1 MFCSSSSSPSI
12 DIPLLVLALPSIL
25 LMASSSQE
33 YFLSYL
39 LSAFQLTCSVP
50 FMSASIVRCL
60 QFLQSAPF
68 LCLWQRASGVS
79 HASNSSQLCLLCN
92 KQRHSN
98 PLSVSQSQHAQQLQ
112 SHVFIARH
120 LLSVTF
126 LFSSIY
132 LYHFFVMYSFSC
144 DSKNSKY
151 LSLCFPSHF
160 SFSSKTVFYSPLL
173 DFFRLFVLFLSG

>member
-12 DIPLLVLALPSIL
+12 DILLLVLALPSIP
-25 LMASSSQE
+25 LMVSSPQE

-39 LSAFQLTCSVP
+39 LSAFQLTCSMS
-50 FMSASIVRCL
+50 FISASIVRCL

-68 LCLWQRASGVS
+68 LCFWQRASGVS
-79 HASNSSQLCLLCN
+79 HASSSSSQFCLLCN

-98 PLSVSQSQHAQQLQ
+98 PLSVSQSPHAQQPQ
-112 SHVFIARH
+112 SHVFIARR
-120 LLSVTF
+120 LISVKF
-126 LFSSIY
+126 LFSSAY

-151 LSLCFPSHF
+151 LSLCFPPHF
-160 SFSSKTVFYSPLL
+160 SFSLK
-173 DFFRLFVLFLSG
+173 